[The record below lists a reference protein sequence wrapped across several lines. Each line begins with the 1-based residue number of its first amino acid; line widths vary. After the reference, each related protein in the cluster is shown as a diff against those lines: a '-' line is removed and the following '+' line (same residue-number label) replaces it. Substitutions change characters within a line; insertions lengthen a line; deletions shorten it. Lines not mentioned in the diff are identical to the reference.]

1 MAKSVFVLFDWV
13 FDIYLPETKINNQHP
28 NFMKEVNFMRPV
40 GAFFDIDGTLYRDS
54 LMVEHFKKLVKY
66 EVIDPVVWHRN
77 VKKTYAE
84 WKKRRAEY
92 DDYLIELS
100 QIYIRSLTGLNKSS
114 LEFIADQVIKLKGE
128 EVYAYS
134 RQRIEYH
141 LQAGHKIFFI
151 SGSPDFLVEKMSDK
165 YSATEFRGTRYET
178 DPQGNF
184 TGTIIPMWDAE
195 NKNNAILDFVKRHDI
210 DIDTS
215 YAYGDTNGDYSMF
228 ELVGHP
234 VAINPTREL
243 IRNIQRDPIMMN
255 KIDIII
261 ERKDVIFR
269 VPSDVEIL

>member
-128 EVYAYS
+128 EVYSYS

-165 YSATEFRGTRYET
+165 YAATEFRGTRYET
-178 DPQGNF
+178 DRQGNF

-195 NKNNAILDFVKRHDI
+195 NKNNAILDFVKRHEI

>member
-1 MAKSVFVLFDWV
+1 
-13 FDIYLPETKINNQHP
+13 
-28 NFMKEVNFMRPV
+28 MRPV

-128 EVYAYS
+128 EVYSYS

-165 YSATEFRGTRYET
+165 YAATEFRGTRYET
-178 DPQGNF
+178 DRQGNF

-195 NKNNAILDFVKRHDI
+195 NKNNAILDFVKRHEI